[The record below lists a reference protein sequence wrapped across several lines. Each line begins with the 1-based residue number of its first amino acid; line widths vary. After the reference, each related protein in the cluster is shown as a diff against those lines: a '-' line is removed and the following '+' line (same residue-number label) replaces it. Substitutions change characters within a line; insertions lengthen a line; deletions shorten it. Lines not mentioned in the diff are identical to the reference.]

1 MDFDFSLFFRALGL
15 ALALEGLCWAVFP
28 GGMRKTLLQ
37 ILPLPDS
44 RLRLVGLGALL
55 LGALLSRVAFHF

>member
-37 ILPLPDS
+37 LLPLPDS
-44 RLRLVGLGALL
+44 RLGLGALL